1 MGRIL
6 CVYNLII
13 LLLSVNGSCNSIK
26 TTTLKDNHS
35 PDSMI
40 FANQSAVYESNIIYY
55 VSNEGDDDN
64 SGLSPENAWQTIAKV
79 NKTRLTPGNVVLFR
93 RGDEWR
99 ETINVDDGGAS
110 GSYISFGAYGKGE
123 KPIINGADP
132 VSGWINTGSKIW
144 ESDCPLVFSHFGLPY
159 DFVVV
164 ADSKMYERVSKL
176 EELDSEGEFFIGTRA
191 GRNRV
196 SIYSAIDPNILK
208 PEVSARMFGVYT
220 AGQAYISI
228 KNLDFRNCAH
238 SGAFFMARTETEQ
251 LDGHCIFDSCNFY
264 RNRISGIIFDNGY
277 SNNIVKNCTSTFNG
291 NGFYCSSDQKWGSDR
306 NVFSHCYSAHNINH
320 LSGVYSDGQGF
331 GIWNSDDNIVE
342 HCESYNDK
350 YGIVI
355 DPNSRDNDIIIRYN
369 YIHDTQGRS
378 PGINVG
384 GNTPSGT
391 LHQVYYNLIT
401 NTGAGE
407 DGYAI
412 WVYGRSRQGEVHI
425 NNNTIYQDGD
435 ISHSA
440 FGIVASAGNDITVKN
455 NIVYS
460 EGRYPFAVLYIGSEL
475 SGSSVSNNVYYAP
488 NSNKEI
494 FYYAGTIKTG
504 IEEWKELTGQESGSK
519 KTDPVF
525 VAKGFDFSLKNNS
538 PCINSGL
545 NLGYTADIYGNPI
558 TGLPDIG
565 CIEKQ

>member
-1 MGRIL
+1 MGRIVSVL
-6 CVYNLII
+6 YLII
-13 LLLSVNGSCNSIK
+13 LLFSINGSCNSVK
-26 TTTLKDNHS
+26 TTALKDNPS
-35 PDSMI
+35 RDSI
-40 FANQSAVYESNIIYY
+40 HFVDQSIVNESNIIYY
-55 VSNEGDDDN
+55 VSNEGDDNN

-79 NKTRLTPGNVVLFR
+79 NGTRLNPGTFVFFR

-99 ETINVDDGGAS
+99 ETLIVDECGAS
-110 GSYISFGAYGKGE
+110 GSPISFEAYGKGR
-123 KPIINGADP
+123 KPIINGANP
-132 VSGWINTGSKIW
+132 VSGWIKTGPKNW
-144 ESDCPLVFSHFGLPY
+144 EADCPMVFCHFGLPN

-164 ADSKMYERVSKL
+164 AYGKMYKRVSKL

-191 GRNRV
+191 GRRRV
-196 SIYSAIDPNILK
+196 SVCSEIDPNIIK
-208 PEVSARMFGVYT
+208 PEVSARMFGVCV

-228 KNLDFRNCAH
+228 KNLDFRNGAH
-238 SGAFFMARTETEQ
+238 SGAFFMARTETKQ
-251 LDGHCIFDSCNFY
+251 LDGHCVIDSCNFF

-277 SNNIVKNCTSTFNG
+277 SSNIVKNCTSTFNG
-291 NGFYCSSDQKWGSDR
+291 NGFYCSSDQNWGSDR
-306 NVFSHCYSAHNINH
+306 NVFSHCYSSDNINH
-320 LSGVYSDGQGF
+320 LIGVYSDGHGF

-342 HCESYNDK
+342 HCESNNDK

-369 YIHDTQGRS
+369 HIHNTQEKS

-391 LHQVYYNLIT
+391 FHQVYYNLIA

-412 WVYGRSRQGEVHI
+412 WVYGRARQGEVHI

-435 ISHSA
+435 SSHSA
-440 FGIVASAGNDITVKN
+440 FGILASAGNNLTVKN

-460 EGRYPFAVLYIGSEL
+460 EGRFPFAVLYIGSEL
-475 SGSSVSNNVYYAP
+475 SGSSVSNNVYCTP
-488 NSNKEI
+488 NSSKEI
-494 FYYAGTIKTG
+494 FYYAGIIKAG
-504 IEEWKELTGQESGSK
+504 IEEWKGLTGQESGSR
-519 KTDPVF
+519 KTDPAF
-525 VAKGFDFSLKNNS
+525 IATGFNFSLKDNS
-538 PCINSGL
+538 PCINAGV
-545 NLGYTADIYGNPI
+545 NLGYTVDIYGNPI